1 MWKSTSGTDR
11 GVSGQR
17 LTMPIELEDGR
28 IPDIFAHLSQIF
40 CALIV
45 AALLW
50 GSFAQIRE
58 LAVTQGEIV
67 PIGSVQKLQHLEGGQ
82 VEKVLV
88 KEGAIV
94 EAGAPLLQLQPIA
107 AQSDFGQIEVRNAGL
122 SLQHEALSAVLDGRE
137 PDFGTH
143 GDRFPAL
150 RSQQNQVYLA
160 KRAYLSS
167 QRNAAAARVA
177 QREAEVDASQK
188 ERESLRRQ
196 MAIQDEQMQIR
207 AKLLETG
214 YTSRRAYLQ
223 AEAALEQIKS
233 SFYAVTG
240 RLETAKKQL
249 EEAQSNLISSNSDA
263 RKTLLD
269 ERAKIAVEMAELK
282 QQLAKQQDRVERL
295 IIRSPVRGVVQ
306 ELAQRA
312 PGEVVKPGELVA
324 SIVPLGRKVVAEV
337 HLRPD
342 DVGHVHAGDDAE
354 IKVSTFDPN
363 IFGIIKGKVD
373 HISATTFQTEQ
384 GEAYYKAVV
393 TLEKNHVG
401 SGDTKRVVLP
411 GMEVQVDII
420 TGSKSFM
427 KYMLKPVFR
436 SLNASFSER

>member
-1 MWKSTSGTDR
+1 
-11 GVSGQR
+11 
-17 LTMPIELEDGR
+17 MPIELEDGR

-58 LAVTQGEIV
+58 MAITQGKIV

-88 KEGAIV
+88 QEGAIV
-94 EAGAPLLQLQPIA
+94 EAGAPLLTLQPIA
-107 AQSDFGQIEVRNAGL
+107 AQSDFGQIRVRSAGL
-122 SLQHEALSAVLDGRE
+122 TLQHEALSAVLDDRV
-137 PDFGTH
+137 PDFGET
-143 GDRFPAL
+143 GERFPSL
-150 RSQQNQVYLA
+150 KDQQAQVYQT
-160 KRAYLSS
+160 KRAYLMS
-167 QRNAAAARVA
+167 QRDEAAARVA
-177 QREAEVDASQK
+177 QREAEVGATEK
-188 ERESLRRQ
+188 ERDSLQRQ
-196 MAIQDEQMQIR
+196 MAISDEQMQIR

-223 AEAALEQIKS
+223 AEAALEQIKA
-233 SFYAVTG
+233 SFYAITG
-240 RLETAKKQL
+240 RLEAARKQL
-249 EEAQSNLISSNSDA
+249 EEAQSALISSNSDA
-263 RKTLLD
+263 RKTLLV
-269 ERAKIAVEMAELK
+269 ERAKIAVELAELD

-295 IIRSPVRGVVQ
+295 VIRSPVRGVVQ

-324 SIVPLGRKVVAEV
+324 SIVPLGQKVVAEV

-342 DVGHVHAGDDAE
+342 DVGHVRAGDEAE

-363 IFGIIKGKVD
+363 IFGIIIGRVD
-373 HISATTFQTEQ
+373 HISATTFQNEQ
-384 GEAYYKAVV
+384 GDSFYKAVV
-393 TLEKNHVG
+393 TLEKNYVG
-401 SGDTKRVVLP
+401 SGDAKRLVLP
-411 GMEVQVDII
+411 GMEVQADII